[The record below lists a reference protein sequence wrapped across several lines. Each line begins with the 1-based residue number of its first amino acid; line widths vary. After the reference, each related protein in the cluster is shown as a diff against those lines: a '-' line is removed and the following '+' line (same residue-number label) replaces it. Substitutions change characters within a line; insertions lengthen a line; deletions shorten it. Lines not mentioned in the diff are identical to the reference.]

1 MYEKYEK
8 GVLNLP
14 DDELERKMYW
24 YVKKSLEKSGYNHYE
39 ISNFAKNGYESKHN
53 MDCWS
58 QKQYLG
64 FGINASSYV
73 DGKRFSNVPNINEY
87 IKNIKN
93 NEPEKNEILEEIQDK
108 EMQMKEFMLL
118 GLRKIEGI
126 RNQDFYNK
134 FGIEVEEKFEVELK
148 KLRKENLIEKDK
160 IRLTNRGLD
169 LANIVWEEFI

>member
-1 MYEKYEK
+1 
-8 GVLNLP
+8 
-14 DDELERKMYW
+14 
-24 YVKKSLEKSGYNHYE
+24 
-39 ISNFAKNGYESKHN
+39 
-53 MDCWS
+53 
-58 QKQYLG
+58 
-64 FGINASSYV
+64 
-73 DGKRFSNVPNINEY
+73 
-87 IKNIKN
+87 
-93 NEPEKNEILEEIQDK
+93 
-108 EMQMKEFMLL
+108 MLL

>member
-1 MYEKYEK
+1 MEVETYPKEIFNA
-8 GVLNLP
+8 GGII
-14 DDELERKMYW
+14 
-24 YVKKSLEKSGYNHYE
+24 KKIIIDLADNKLDRIVVNTE
-39 ISNFAKNGYESKHN
+39 AMKNK
-53 MDCWS
+53 
-58 QKQYLG
+58 
-64 FGINASSYV
+64 V
-73 DGKRFSNVPNINEY
+73 
-87 IKNIKN
+87 
-93 NEPEKNEILEEIQDK
+93 NEILEEIQDK